1 MSQTNVVPDR
11 GSTTSTPPGT
21 PRWVK
26 VLGIIAIVLILLFVV
41 LHLTG
46 NNLGC
51 PPPGGLHTPPG
62 CPADTPSGDAGDT
75 TPFMTR
81 MATPPVEYG
90 VRPT

>member
-1 MSQTNVVPDR
+1 MSQTNVGPDR

-75 TPFMTR
+75 PFVTR